1 MNLNRRKIS
10 KSYGNK
16 EGKICEKAKHNAE
29 CLTKKIRAF
38 SAFVNRGV
46 YFVKKHIGV
55 LKNCMPGQ

>member
-29 CLTKKIRAF
+29 CLTKKEELF
-38 SAFVNRGV
+38 P
-46 YFVKKHIGV
+46 
-55 LKNCMPGQ
+55 LL